1 MENDDAGNSVWSA
14 CPPIMRDMNGR
25 KEPMSTDHA
34 RFAKMSLLQPRRSL
48 PIMRLSGWVDHKQRL
63 ANATDYARKTSA
75 TVRDALPWHEAVV
88 SVAA

>member
-1 MENDDAGNSVWSA
+1 
-14 CPPIMRDMNGR
+14 MNGR